1 MEIITQ
7 REFRNNS
14 AAVMTAVEHG
24 QTFVITRNG
33 IEVAEVR
40 PRNRRRK
47 LTSAELVERHRRLPK
62 VDYAEMRAEAEEFF
76 GDDRLGD
83 DDPWERTGA

>member
-1 MEIITQ
+1 METITQ